1 MLDEWIIGEWY
12 LSVKCKECQS
22 EFAFQ
27 RKTDPFDPKWAI
39 SKDEFVL
46 VCPDCRKASPYEVK
60 DILTVQAR
68 G

>member
-12 LSVKCKECQS
+12 LSVKCKECGT
-22 EFAFQ
+22 EFPFQ
-27 RKTDPFDPKWAI
+27 RDKEAFDPKWA

-46 VCPDCRKASPYEVK
+46 VCPDCRKSSSYEVN